1 MLRKDRISWL
11 ENKKILGSK
20 KLGGRKKFEVYKNQQ
35 SFVLGD
41 RDNSSV
47 IPDLSVVYG
56 RIERGEEMRN
66 RGRRLMSHIK
76 LRPLDDE
83 GIKKSLR
90 EKEVEIDKLTNL
102 YRNVAERISA
112 IERSH
117 RSEVQFD
124 LGKLWTDKIS
134 TRALEVSPIR
144 NRSEKQSIYTK
155 MNPKIILT
163 NPITGISSLKKF

>member
-20 KLGGRKKFEVYKNQQ
+20 KLRGRKKFGVYKNQQ
-35 SFVLGD
+35 SFMLGE
-41 RDNSSV
+41 RDNNSV
-47 IPDLSVVYG
+47 SPDLSVVYG
-56 RIERGEEMRN
+56 RIERGEEMKN
-66 RGRRLMSHIK
+66 RGRSHIK
-76 LRPLDDE
+76 LRPLDDK

-102 YRNVAERISA
+102 YKNVAERISA

-124 LGKLWTDKIS
+124 LGKLWTDKMS
-134 TRALEVSPIR
+134 SRALEVSPIR

-155 MNPKIILT
+155 MNPKIIIT